1 MRQTV
6 NASNSECVKQ
16 WSHAHWHDTDA
27 ISMQPSGDCVRHRR
41 STCQPAKSAYKSR
54 PDFDGGKVT
63 SIFQPICEY
72 IRLVVTTLIIQV
84 HKRHLIERMTLCTNH
99 FIDIKEPRPSTQHS
113 WGVRM
118 FDGNPVASLWT
129 CLVHHRSQFSCVAS
143 SRPQVTQLLFHVG
156 RRSSYIGQ

>member
-63 SIFQPICEY
+63 NIFRLICEY

-84 HKRHLIERMTLCTNH
+84 HKRHLIERMTMYKPLHWHRRASAIYSAQLRRPDVRQKSSGVVVDASGPSSLSVQLC
-99 FIDIKEPRPSTQHS
+99 
-113 WGVRM
+113 
-118 FDGNPVASLWT
+118 
-129 CLVHHRSQFSCVAS
+129 CLQSATGHAAFVPC
-143 SRPQVTQLLFHVG
+143 RPQK
-156 RRSSYIGQ
+156 